1 MKVRTV
7 TAIAVAPIALSLLA
21 AGPASAATPAPQTV
35 QAAKTLVDSRIDG
48 RLHTLDALKTAIA
61 GAGSLSSGH
70 RSTLS
75 TLISTDS
82 TKLTAL
88 RAKVDGETTLQAI
101 RDDEHSMVVDYRIYM
116 LVVPKVRFTIGSD
129 DETAAIEKLQDAKG
143 KLADAIAAAQGKGK
157 DVSAE
162 QAELTDL
169 TNQLGAATAALS
181 GKVDTL
187 LTVAPSAD
195 AAAMTAAVTPVRA
208 AVHTARTDLA
218 KGVADAKQIRKQLS

>member
-7 TAIAVAPIALSLLA
+7 TGLAVAPIALSLLA

-48 RLHTLDALKTAIA
+48 RLH
-61 GAGSLSSGH
+61 
-70 RSTLS
+70 
-75 TLISTDS
+75 
-82 TKLTAL
+82 
-88 RAKVDGETTLQAI
+88 KVDGETTLQAI
-101 RDDEHSMVVDYRIYM
+101 RDDERSMVVDYRVYM
-116 LVVPKVRFTIGSD
+116 LVVPKVRFTIASD
-129 DETAAIEKLQDAKG
+129 DETAAIAKLQDAKG
-143 KLADAIAAAQGKGK
+143 KLAAAIAAAQGQGK

-169 TNQLGAATAALS
+169 TTQLGAAQSALN

-195 AAAMTAAVTPVRA
+195 AAAMTAAVAPVRA
-208 AVHTARTDLA
+208 AVRAARAALA